1 MKKAGVK
8 DYKEF
13 ALRLLS
19 EIQDKPI
26 SFEVFSDEITEM
38 EKQAYEISKWGKN
51 VNVKIPVT
59 NTKKESTAELIRK
72 LSSKG
77 IVCNIT
83 ALFTTDQVKEV
94 YDAIDKSTPSIL
106 SVFAG
111 RIADTGKD
119 PSDIIKYSVDLVK
132 SKSKTEVLWASTR
145 ETLNIFQAEKLNC
158 QIITVPH
165 EILGKL
171 SYLDKNLEDFSLET
185 VKSFYKD
192 SIAAGFKI

>member
-1 MKKAGVK
+1 
-8 DYKEF
+8 
-13 ALRLLS
+13 
-19 EIQDKPI
+19 
-26 SFEVFSDEITEM
+26 M

-158 QIITVPH
+158 QIITVP
-165 EILGKL
+165 L
-171 SYLDKNLEDFSLET
+171 
-185 VKSFYKD
+185 
-192 SIAAGFKI
+192 